1 MGAACLLVC
10 LLRDCCRTALTA
22 RMHVYMPST
31 VPPSPLQAYP
41 EFCRQVFDAAP
52 EGFQASA
59 PSRQMC
65 CRPLMPRTASGAPV
79 CWPNKAPLAQQTD
92 TPGLPLPPPFVQVA
106 VAELQS
112 RHGKAAQRRYVLLSL
127 WMARQGAGVLP
138 GKAIVDAA
146 RRLRVS

>member
-1 MGAACLLVC
+1 
-10 LLRDCCRTALTA
+10 
-22 RMHVYMPST
+22 MHVYMPST
-31 VPPSPLQAYP
+31 VPPSPPQAYP

-59 PSRQMC
+59 ADSADVLPPAHATRGFMWTRLLARQ
-65 CRPLMPRTASGAPV
+65 GA
-79 CWPNKAPLAQQTD
+79 LAQQTD
-92 TPGLPLPPPFVQVA
+92 TLGLPLPPPFLQVA